1 MQSERTTSCLDESK
15 RSDRPVG
22 TNAPIQP
29 EWVETVKARLNRKN
43 KVLFR
48 LDDEILSDLAA
59 MLEASSRKAV
69 VLWAFELAEQ
79 GVTKIEE
86 RIPDD
91 DRARESLE
99 LSKLWARGDVK
110 MPAAKSA
117 ILGCHGAAKD
127 TDDEASIA
135 LYHAVGQACGCV
147 HTPGH
152 ALGFPIYELTAI
164 VRKLGIDNCAQ
175 AVLKRISEYEAAL
188 VRCQE
193 EALSHPGPWACFLE

>member
-1 MQSERTTSCLDESK
+1 MQSERTTSCLDKSK
-15 RSDRPVG
+15 RFDRPAG

-29 EWVETVKARLNRKN
+29 EWVETVKARLKRKN

-91 DRARESLE
+91 NRARESLE

-127 TDDEASIA
+127 TDDEVSIA

-164 VRKLGIDNCAQ
+164 VSEQGIENCTETIERRVSA
-175 AVLKRISEYEAAL
+175 YESTL

-193 EALSHPGPWACFLE
+193 KALSYPGPWANFLE

>member
-1 MQSERTTSCLDESK
+1 MQSGRTTSCLDESK
-15 RSDRPVG
+15 RSVRPAG

-29 EWVETVKARLNRKN
+29 EWVETVKARLRRKS

-59 MLEASSRKAV
+59 MLETSSRKAV

-79 GVTKIEE
+79 GVIKIEE

-99 LSKLWARGDVK
+99 LSKLWARGDAK

-127 TDDEASIA
+127 TNDEVSIA

-164 VRKLGIDNCAQ
+164 VREQGIENCAQ
-175 AVLKRISEYEAAL
+175 AVLKRISEYEAIL

-193 EALSHPGPWACFLE
+193 EALSHPGPWANFLE